1 MSRARALISSEA
13 LALLAIICIVLIFL
27 VGSWDRR
34 LDDYDVQAKNLAT
47 QVQELIKAHSAK
59 TGDAAA
65 TPPADHPSV
74 MTLASLEKLGLK
86 VPQGLKVEVP
96 EGKPGKWQ
104 VVIWHPHGLKRYVVS
119 SQGVDEELR

>member
-1 MSRARALISSEA
+1 MSRARALVSSEA
-13 LALLAIICIVLIFL
+13 LALVAAICIVLIFL

-34 LDDYDVQAKNLAT
+34 LDSYDIQAQELAQ

-59 TGDAAA
+59 APDSA
-65 TPPADHPSV
+65 TPTPADHPKL

-86 VPQGLKVEVP
+86 VPDGLKVTVP

-104 VVIWHPHGLKRYVVS
+104 VAIWHPEGLKRFVVS
-119 SQGVDEELR
+119 PQGIAEQLR